1 MDQRPANGGGP
12 GSDPVAAQ
20 GAAVAAEAFLPVQA
34 FLSLFLVLLA
44 FFIVLTSMSQPE
56 AGRAVK
62 AIASVRA
69 TFPSDLVMGSVTG
82 EETNLFVAAD
92 RTLDGQV
99 GRLLDAD
106 VPVAPPRRD
115 PSSGAVGTE
124 IPVDA
129 LFEGAGLTR
138 VGEAFVAK
146 AAALVANPPE
156 GYALSVTALV
166 PDGDDALATRRAIRL
181 ARALIEAGTAEAAVT
196 AGVMPSDAKTGQSR
210 QGQGKPGDGKS
221 ARFLFLL
228 RPVAGVPAP

>member
-1 MDQRPANGGGP
+1 MDQRPANGDGP
-12 GSDPVAAQ
+12 GSTQ
-20 GAAVAAEAFLPVQA
+20 GGAVAAEAFLPVQA

-56 AGRAVK
+56 ASRAVK

-82 EETNLFVAAD
+82 EETNLFVAVD

-99 GRLLDAD
+99 GRLLEAD

-115 PSSGAVGTE
+115 PSSGAIGTE
-124 IPVDA
+124 IPVGV

-138 VGEAFVAK
+138 AGEAFVAK
-146 AAALVANPPE
+146 TATLVANPPE
-156 GYALSVTALV
+156 GYRLGVTALV
-166 PDGDDALATRRAIRL
+166 PDDGEGLGARRAIRM
-181 ARALIEAGTAEAAVT
+181 ARALIEAGAGEAAVT
-196 AGVMPSDAKTGQSR
+196 AGVMPAEGRAGQDAS
-210 QGQGKPGDGKS
+210 GDGPS

-228 RPVAGVPAP
+228 RPAAGGAVP